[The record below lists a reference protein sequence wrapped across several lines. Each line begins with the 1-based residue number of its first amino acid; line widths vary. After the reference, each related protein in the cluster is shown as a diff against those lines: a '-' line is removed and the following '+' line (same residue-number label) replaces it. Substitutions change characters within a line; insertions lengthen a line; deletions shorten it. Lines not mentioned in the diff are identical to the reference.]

1 MHSLF
6 IHPSFHQKYNTY
18 FLLFII
24 NIIIYSRDTFNLS
37 IMEQNIVEKEFR
49 KFYSVLTISCISNV
63 SDVKNTTIN
72 INIENITRDDS

>member
-1 MHSLF
+1 
-6 IHPSFHQKYNTY
+6 
-18 FLLFII
+18 
-24 NIIIYSRDTFNLS
+24 
-37 IMEQNIVEKEFR
+37 MEQNIVEKEFR